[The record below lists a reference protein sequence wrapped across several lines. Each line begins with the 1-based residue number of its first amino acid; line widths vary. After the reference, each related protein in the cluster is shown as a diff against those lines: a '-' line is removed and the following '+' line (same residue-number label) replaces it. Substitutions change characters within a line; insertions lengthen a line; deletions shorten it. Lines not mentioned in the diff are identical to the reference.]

1 MKDIH
6 WQGTSFEDLKAMP
19 KGVQRNAG
27 YQLHLIQV
35 GLEPTD
41 WKPMKSI
48 GAGVREIRIRHT
60 GQYRI
65 IYVTVKKR
73 TLYVLHSFQKKTQK
87 TSKKD
92 LNLAKARLKE
102 IKL

>member
-1 MKDIH
+1 MKEIH

-48 GAGVREIRIRHT
+48 GTGVREIRIHHN

-65 IYVTVKKR
+65 IYVTIKKN
-73 TLYVLHSFQKKTQK
+73 TIYVLHSFQKKTQK

-102 IKL
+102 IK